1 MKIRK
6 IEVLLAVIL
15 VLGSALAF
23 LIMHKKKVSTPHGSI
38 RITVGGDLY
47 GEYSLGKDQDIKIND
62 HNTLR
67 ILDGQ
72 ARMVEATCPDHICI
86 SQSPI
91 DDRGGMIICLPN
103 QVFVEGIPLKSSE
116 EDTDLKVDAVAN

>member
-6 IEVLLAVIL
+6 IEILLALVL
-15 VLGSALAF
+15 VLGSALAY
-23 LIMHKKKVSTPHGSI
+23 LIMHRKQVSTPHGSV
-38 RITVGGDLY
+38 RITVAGELY
-47 GEYSLGKDQDIKIND
+47 GEYSLGEDQDIKIND

-67 ILDGQ
+67 ILRGQ

-86 SQSPI
+86 GQSPI

-103 QVFVEGIPLKSSE
+103 QVFVEGIPLDSSE
-116 EDTDLKVDAVAN
+116 DDTELKVDAVAN